1 MKKFFIV
8 PGFKEKVTNKKYILL
23 KKFLTTKGFEVVMVP
38 VIWDRKT
45 ISENA
50 KEFQEFYN
58 KHKGKENYILG
69 FSFGAVI
76 TFISA
81 EKLQP
86 KKIFLCS
93 LSPYFKE
100 DLKNEKQWILD
111 YVGRKRVADFLLM
124 RGKAIAKELKIP
136 ATIFYG
142 EEEGRR
148 YPKLKKRC
156 EETASLV
163 YKAKLVVVK
172 NAPHDTSFPEYAE
185 AIMNEFSY

>member
-8 PGFKEKVTNKKYILL
+8 PGFKEKITNKKYISL
-23 KKFLTTKGFEVVMVP
+23 KNFLTTKGFEVVMVS
-38 VIWDRKT
+38 VTWERKT

-58 KHKGKENYILG
+58 KKKGEENYILG
-69 FSFGAVI
+69 FSFGAMI

-81 EKLQP
+81 QKLQP

-100 DLKNEKQWILD
+100 DLKNEKPWILD
-111 YVGRKRVADFLLM
+111 YIGTRRTADFLLM
-124 RGKAIAKELKIP
+124 SGKTIAKDLTIP
-136 ATIFYG
+136 TTVFYG

-163 YKAKLVVVK
+163 NKVKLVIVK
-172 NAPHDTSFPEYAE
+172 NAPHDTSFPEYAK
-185 AIMNEFSY
+185 AIKNEFI

>member
-1 MKKFFIV
+1 M
-8 PGFKEKVTNKKYILL
+8 NKKYISL
-23 KKFLTTKGFEVVMVP
+23 KNFLTAKGFKVIMVP
-38 VIWDRKT
+38 VTWDRKT

-50 KEFQEFYN
+50 KEFQVFYDKN
-58 KHKGKENYILG
+58 KGAENYILG

-81 EKLQP
+81 EKLRP
-86 KKIFLCS
+86 VKIFLCS

-111 YVGRKRVADFLLM
+111 YVGKRRVSDFLTM
-124 RGKAIAKELKIP
+124 DGRKIAKELKVT
-136 ATIFYG
+136 ATIFCG

-156 EETASLV
+156 EETASLAH
-163 YKAKLVVVK
+163 KAKLVMVK
-172 NAPHDTSFPEYAE
+172 NAPHDTSFPEYAQ
-185 AIMNEFSY
+185 AIKNEF